1 VTREERVQAVV
12 DAGYSRD
19 FAEAYVPMTER
30 EARERQMVTRPYES
44 PMTGLVNRG
53 KRRNRR

>member
-1 VTREERVQAVV
+1 V

-53 KRRNRR
+53 KRRSRR